1 MRGLVVGLF
10 VVLSALSRP
19 LLATYKSILPRP
31 RQIEYGSGRLP
42 LRGVSV
48 GFGFTPGPEDK
59 FAANEL
65 ASALSRIAGTTVRV
79 IAGPVLAGHPH
90 ASAIAL
96 VRTGPV
102 DALPGPDDHAGPDS
116 REAYEIRI
124 NSRGAEIRA
133 RSSAGLYYGVQ
144 TMRQMVEGDS
154 GESFLPEVT
163 IHDWPALAY
172 RGFMMDVSH
181 GALPTEDEIKR
192 QIDFLARWKVN
203 QYYLYAEAQ
212 IQLRGYDLVNPD
224 DRYSQDQIRQ
234 MVAYAR
240 ERHVDVIPWPNF
252 YGHLHELFRIERY
265 SNLSLFPH
273 GDEINPLNE
282 QTQALLEDWTRQLAA
297 LFPSPWFNVGFDE
310 QWELSR
316 AKRILGNSVDPAQV
330 YVKQL
335 KRSAELLH
343 QLGKRPMFL
352 ANPCGG
358 SREFSQHP
366 ELISELPAYIVAA
379 PWRFYPEFQKLPD
392 YSACVAPF
400 AREHIAT
407 VVVPGIWC
415 WDNIAPDFTRSFE
428 NIDGFALAARK
439 YGSLGLIN
447 SGWNDFS
454 YALYRAALPGMAYG
468 AVAAWQS
475 EPVDRKQFFRQYA
488 SQMYPAQAAAD
499 VAVALEKLSSAEYL
513 ALDALD
519 VGDAT
524 DTLDRLWDDPLSPA
538 RLRSAEANREKLRQV
553 RLLAEDAEEQLQ
565 RALEMTRDT
574 YSLQSLLV
582 DARMLDYTAMRYIY
596 AAEIAD
602 FFQTLG
608 RKPTQSEVHAI
619 LLREIWQV
627 DHGRIADMMKATASL
642 RDQYQAAWR
651 QEYTNYALGVILAHF
666 DAELEFWRQFAQR
679 LWDTANTFKDGDTL
693 PTLEELRPHW

>member
-1 MRGLVVGLF
+1 MRYLLRALL
-10 VVLSALSRP
+10 VLSYVVRP
-19 LLATYKSILPRP
+19 LLAARQLILPHP
-31 RQIEYGSGRLP
+31 QQIEYGSGRLP
-42 LRGVSV
+42 LRGASI
-48 GFGFTPGPEDK
+48 GLGSETGPEDR

-65 ASALSRIAGTTVRV
+65 ASALSLMAGTTIPVV
-79 IAGPVLAGHPH
+79 VGPVVNRCPP
-90 ASAIAL
+90 ASAIVL

-102 DALPGPDDHAGPDS
+102 DALPGPDDHAGVDS

-124 NSRGAEIRA
+124 DSRGAEIRA

-144 TMRQMVEGDS
+144 TMRQLVEGDS
-154 GESFLPEVT
+154 GDSFLPDVT

-212 IQLRGYDLVNPD
+212 IELRGYDLVNPD

-234 MVAYAR
+234 IVAYAR
-240 ERHVDVIPWPNF
+240 DRHVDVIPWPNF

-265 SNLSLFPH
+265 ANLSLFPH

-282 QTQALLEDWTRQLAA
+282 QAQALLEDWTRQLAA

-330 YVKQL
+330 YVNQL

-343 QLGKRPMFL
+343 QLNKRPMFL

-358 SREFSQHP
+358 SREFSQRP
-366 ELISELPAYIVAA
+366 ELIAELPAYIVAA
-379 PWRFYPEFQKLPD
+379 PWRFYPAFEDLPD

-407 VVVPGIWC
+407 FVVPGIWC

-468 AVAAWQS
+468 AVASWQS
-475 EPVDRKQFFRQYA
+475 EPVDRKQFFHDYA
-488 SQMYPAQAAAD
+488 LQMYPAQAAA
-499 VAVALEKLSSAEYL
+499 AAALALEKLSSAEYL

-596 AAEIAD
+596 AAEIAG
-602 FFQTLG
+602 FFKTLG
-608 RKPTQSEVHAI
+608 RKPTQSDVHAI

>member
-1 MRGLVVGLF
+1 VRYLLRALL
-10 VVLSALSRP
+10 VLSYVVRP
-19 LLATYKSILPRP
+19 LLAARQPILPHP
-31 RQIEYGSGRLP
+31 QQIEYGSGRLP
-42 LRGVSV
+42 LRGASI
-48 GFGFTPGPEDK
+48 GLGSETGPEDR

-65 ASALSRIAGTTVRV
+65 ASALSLMAGTT
-79 IAGPVLAGHPH
+79 IPVVVGSVVNRCPP
-90 ASAIAL
+90 ASAIVL

-102 DALPGPDDHAGPDS
+102 DALPGPDDHAGVDS

-124 NSRGAEIRA
+124 DSRGAEIRA

-144 TMRQMVEGDS
+144 TMRQLVEGDS
-154 GESFLPEVT
+154 GDSFLPDVT

-234 MVAYAR
+234 IVAYAR
-240 ERHVDVIPWPNF
+240 DRHVDVIPWPNF

-265 SNLSLFPH
+265 ANLSLFPH

-282 QTQALLEDWTRQLAA
+282 QAQALLEDWTRQLAA

-330 YVKQL
+330 YVNQL

-475 EPVDRKQFFRQYA
+475 EPLDRKEFFREYA
-488 SQMYPAQAAAD
+488 FQMYPAQATAD
-499 VAVALEKLSSAEYL
+499 AAVALEKLSSAEYL

-538 RLRSAEANREKLRQV
+538 RLRSAEAHREKLRQV

-608 RKPTQSEVHAI
+608 TKPTQSDVHAI

-627 DHGRIADMMKATASL
+627 DHGRIADLMKATASL

-651 QEYTNYALGVILAHF
+651 QQYTDYALGVILAHF

>member
-1 MRGLVVGLF
+1 MRYLLRALL
-10 VVLSALSRP
+10 VLSYVVRP
-19 LLATYKSILPRP
+19 LLAARQLILPHP
-31 RQIEYGSGRLP
+31 QQIEYGSGRLP
-42 LRGVSV
+42 LRGASI
-48 GFGFTPGPEDK
+48 GLGSETGPEDR

-65 ASALSRIAGTTVRV
+65 ASALSLMAGTTIPVV
-79 IAGPVLAGHPH
+79 VGPVNRCPP
-90 ASAIAL
+90 ASAIVL

-102 DALPGPDDHAGPDS
+102 DALPGPDDHAGADS

-124 NSRGAEIRA
+124 DSRGAEIRA

-144 TMRQMVEGDS
+144 TMRQLVEGDS
-154 GESFLPEVT
+154 GDSFLPDVT

-212 IQLRGYDLVNPD
+212 IELRGYDLVNPD

-234 MVAYAR
+234 IVAYAR
-240 ERHVDVIPWPNF
+240 DRHVDVIPWPNF

-265 SNLSLFPH
+265 ANLSLFPH

-282 QTQALLEDWTRQLAA
+282 QAQALLEDWTRQLAA

-330 YVKQL
+330 YVNQL

-343 QLGKRPMFL
+343 QLNKRPMFL

-366 ELISELPAYIVAA
+366 ELISELPKYIVAA
-379 PWRFYPEFQKLPD
+379 PWRFYPAFEDLPD

-407 VVVPGIWC
+407 FVVPGIWC

-475 EPVDRKQFFRQYA
+475 EPVDRKEFFREYA
-488 SQMYPAQAAAD
+488 FQMYPAQAAAD
-499 VAVALEKLSSAEYL
+499 VALALEKLSSAEYL

-524 DTLDRLWDDPLSPA
+524 DTIDRLWGDPLSPA
-538 RLRSAEANREKLRQV
+538 RLRSAEANRAKLRQV

-565 RALEMTRDT
+565 RALEITHDT

-596 AAEIAD
+596 AAEIAG
-602 FFQTLG
+602 FFKTLG
-608 RKPTQSEVHAI
+608 RKPAQSDVHAI

-627 DHGRIADMMKATASL
+627 DHGRIADLMKATASL

-651 QEYTNYALGVILAHF
+651 QQYTDYALGVILAHF

-679 LWDTANTFKDGDTL
+679 LWETANTFKDGDTL
-693 PTLEELRPHW
+693 PALEELRPHW

>member
-1 MRGLVVGLF
+1 MRYLLRALL
-10 VVLSALSRP
+10 VLSYVVRP
-19 LLATYKSILPRP
+19 LLAARQLILPHP
-31 RQIEYGSGRLP
+31 QQIEYGSGRLP
-42 LRGVSV
+42 LRGASI
-48 GFGFTPGPEDK
+48 GLGSETGPEDR

-65 ASALSRIAGTTVRV
+65 ASALSLMAGTTIPVV
-79 IAGPVLAGHPH
+79 VGPVNRCPP
-90 ASAIAL
+90 ASAIVL

-102 DALPGPDDHAGPDS
+102 DALPGPDDHAGADS

-124 NSRGAEIRA
+124 DSRGAEIRA

-144 TMRQMVEGDS
+144 TMRQLVEGDS
-154 GESFLPEVT
+154 GDSFLPDVT

-212 IQLRGYDLVNPD
+212 IELRGYDLVNPD

-234 MVAYAR
+234 IVAYAR
-240 ERHVDVIPWPNF
+240 DRHVDVIPWPNF

-265 SNLSLFPH
+265 ANLSLFPH

-282 QTQALLEDWTRQLAA
+282 QAQALLEDWTRQLAA

-330 YVKQL
+330 YVNQL

-343 QLGKRPMFL
+343 QLNKRPMFL

-366 ELISELPAYIVAA
+366 ELISELPKYIVAA
-379 PWRFYPEFQKLPD
+379 PWRFYPAFEDLPD

-407 VVVPGIWC
+407 FVVPGIWC

-475 EPVDRKQFFRQYA
+475 EPVDRKEFFREYA
-488 SQMYPAQAAAD
+488 FQMYPAQAAAD
-499 VAVALEKLSSAEYL
+499 VALALEKLSSAEYL

-524 DTLDRLWDDPLSPA
+524 DTIDRLWGDPLSPA
-538 RLRSAEANREKLRQV
+538 RLRSAEANRAKLRQV

-565 RALEMTRDT
+565 RALEITHDT

-596 AAEIAD
+596 AAEIAG
-602 FFQTLG
+602 FFKTLG
-608 RKPTQSEVHAI
+608 RKPAQSDVHAI

-651 QEYTNYALGVILAHF
+651 QQYTDYALGVILAHF